1 MPVCGVDGKTYSNSC
16 EAMCAGVDVAYTGAC
31 IACSSN
37 GDCVLYSGAGP
48 DCCGAC
54 LPKGA
59 PAPPIMQCLIA
70 CQNPIDCVCGGKGVC
85 TAIAKGGTAA
95 FTSAP

>member
-1 MPVCGVDGKTYSNSC
+1 
-16 EAMCAGVDVAYTGAC
+16 MCAGVDVAYTGAC